1 MKENLTEA
9 WMFKF
14 KLEIRNGK
22 VKGRLESF
30 SIRGPIKAKIEKQN

>member
-9 WMFKF
+9 LMLKF

-22 VKGRLESF
+22 VKGRLES
-30 SIRGPIKAKIEKQN
+30 RGPIKAKIEKQN